1 MYLCKDVRI
10 TLIKSTLSNML
21 IYFMSLFLLLAN
33 IANHIEKLRWGFLWD
48 GIGEL
53 FKFYLIKL
61 VQGLFS
67 DL

>member
-21 IYFMSLFLLLAN
+21 IYFMSLL
-33 IANHIEKLRWGFLWD
+33 EKLRWGFLWD